1 MGEFPHCI
9 YIFMNNGLK
18 NVLNRKGWIQPE
30 VDDQYSIVESKV
42 LNFELVQKE
51 VPSETSTSMEE

>member
-1 MGEFPHCI
+1 
-9 YIFMNNGLK
+9 MNNGLK